1 MRLARPESS
10 EGRRAS
16 QGRMSY
22 LADPIIQFLR
32 QARALAI
39 SGADLVGLGEADGQ
53 RLQVLQLVKL
63 GDGVGV
69 NMSAIQAE
77 VLQRLQ
83 ALHRFQA
90 GVGELEVAVIVTVVW
105 GPRRLARRGPRAGIS
120 QLSED
125 SR

>member
-1 MRLARPESS
+1 
-10 EGRRAS
+10 
-16 QGRMSY
+16 MSY